1 MSFRELRDKLIEAD
15 DKAIAEW
22 MAMGQDLT
30 FGPPSISAQLSFV
43 EYRRSMLAGAIG
55 EILNEL
61 IAREEV
67 KP

>member
-15 DKAIAEW
+15 NQAVDEW
-22 MAMGQDLT
+22 RARENELT